1 MTFGPSVDK
10 QLEEDQVEKQEPVSL
25 DLDER
30 SSGKEQAG
38 VKNFSSNM
46 FLMNVMA
53 CKPRVLATNTASAK
67 NLSYCNGHRP
77 KEQAKHRLSLK
88 LATKAL

>member
-1 MTFGPSVDK
+1 MTFGLSVDK
-10 QLEEDQVEKQEPVSL
+10 KLEKDQAEKQEPVSL

-30 SSGKEQAG
+30 SSGKEHAG

-53 CKPRVLATNTASAK
+53 CKLRVLATHTASAK
-67 NLSYCNGHRP
+67 NLSYCNGHHP
-77 KEQAKHRLSLK
+77 KEQAKDRLTLK